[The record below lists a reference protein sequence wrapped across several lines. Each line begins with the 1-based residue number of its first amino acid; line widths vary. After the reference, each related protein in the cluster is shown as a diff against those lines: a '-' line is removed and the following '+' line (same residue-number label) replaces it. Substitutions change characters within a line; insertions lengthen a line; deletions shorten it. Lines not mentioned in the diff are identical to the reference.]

1 MFVHFSL
8 ARIEPCLKHAQNIY
22 KPYTNH
28 TQTIHKITFQPRQ
41 RFSKIQPLAGG
52 DADFAPGW
60 PGGLTRKLWRTLNYL
75 SYTLHPPSFIAHA
88 AHKWGIV
95 PSKWVESWWACHA
108 GGRANRCGTRLC
120 EAKNQGG
127 AEKGVVLGNMQVV
140 YRWVYTIHTYIQIV
154 YRNIHMI
161 LWRYHTIL
169 YIYIYM
175 YTHDVSYII
184 YDITDLALSG
194 CW

>member
-1 MFVHFSL
+1 MH
-8 ARIEPCLKHAQNIY
+8 RT
-22 KPYTNH
+22 YTNH

-154 YRNIHMI
+154 YRNVHMI

-175 YTHDVSYII
+175 YICFYT
-184 YDITDLALSG
+184 
-194 CW
+194 